1 MKILHIADLHLDQ
14 AFEGLGKLPREVREK
29 LATENLNTWIN
40 TVDLA
45 IEKQVD
51 LVVIVGDTF
60 HQSVI
65 SVSSQRHFINGLK
78 RLEQYDIPTVLTFGN
93 HDYYAPEKYWFDFP
107 DNVHVITSEEVD
119 TVDLRLRTGELVS
132 ISGFSY
138 QSKWLS
144 DNKGKNFPVKSV
156 DSTYH
161 IGLYHG
167 QLQSGNVDTDRYAP
181 FNLSEL
187 KEKGY
192 DYWAL
197 GHIHQPQFISEDPLM
212 VYPGS
217 PIGHTRKER
226 NSRGVVIVDMT
237 GKEVSLDWL
246 PVATISWQKISI
258 SLKSVRTLS
267 ECLVETEEQLKNL
280 SWQGEN
286 MTLALLEWCDIP
298 EQLRQEVTEE
308 LEQLEVLSYLQEKL
322 YKLSNEQV
330 WLASLSQ
337 EALTGTLTLPLG
349 LSAQVIQD
357 EIVAFNTE
365 DKFNQT
371 VSDLLKQPELR
382 QILEQDSRFKEAVF
396 YETYQQLL
404 NDLGGRGA
412 AKYEN

>member
-1 MKILHIADLHLDQ
+1 MKILHVADLHMDQ
-14 AFEGLGKLPREVREK
+14 AFEGLGKLPRKVREK
-29 LATENLNTWIN
+29 LANENLNAWKN
-40 TVDLA
+40 TVALA
-45 IEKQVD
+45 IEKDVD

-65 SVSSQRHFINGLK
+65 SVNSQHHFINGLK

-107 DNVHVITSEEVD
+107 NNVHIIISEEIE
-119 TVDLRLRTGELVS
+119 TVDVRLKTGELVS
-132 ISGFSY
+132 VSGFSY

-144 DNKGKNFPVKSV
+144 DNKGKKFPVKSI

-181 FNLSEL
+181 FNLAEL

-197 GHIHQPQFISEDPLM
+197 GHIHQPQFISEEPLM

-217 PIGHTRKER
+217 PIGHTRKEI
-226 NSRGVVIVDMT
+226 NSRGVVIVGMT
-237 GKEVSLDWL
+237 GKEVSLEWL
-246 PVATISWQKISI
+246 PVAKIAWQKVSI
-258 SLKSVRTLS
+258 SLKYARTLS
-267 ECLVETEEQLKNL
+267 ECLVETEEQFNNV
-280 SWQGEN
+280 SWKGEN
-286 MTLALLEWCDIP
+286 ITFALLEWCDIP
-298 EQLRQEVTEE
+298 EQLRQEISKE
-308 LEQLEVLSYLQEKL
+308 LEQLEVLSYLQEQL

-330 WLASLSQ
+330 WLVSLSQ
-337 EALTGTLTLPLG
+337 ETLIDRLTLPLG
-349 LSAQVIQD
+349 LSAQAIQD

-365 DKFNQT
+365 EKFNQT
-371 VSDLLKQPELR
+371 VLDLLKQPELR